1 MVFEKVIAA
10 VDGTRAGFE
19 AGRQAARLVAP
30 GGELLLV
37 AVADPA
43 LAIFNRWGPGPIVRP
58 GEAPDGEVLPLA
70 TERLEG
76 CAEASL
82 AAMRAQ
88 LPEMDGLRSLVIE
101 GQAWDALRDLARAEG
116 ADLVALGS
124 HGGRR
129 LMGAALGSTAT
140 ELLHACPCS
149 VLVARPPFDP
159 GAFPSRLIAGV
170 DGSSSSL
177 AALDL
182 ATAIASAAG
191 ARTGAWVLA
200 ARGSGIDDAVL
211 QRLAQPLRVEYQD
224 IRPVEALVSAAAE
237 VDLVIL
243 GARGLSGRRALG
255 SVSERVAHR
264 ANSSVLVVRSPE

>member
-1 MVFEKVIAA
+1 MVFERVIAA
-10 VDGTRAGFE
+10 IDGTRAGFE
-19 AGRQAARLVAP
+19 AGRQAARLVRP

-37 AVADPA
+37 AVADPS

-58 GEAPDGEVLPLA
+58 GEAPDGQVLPLA
-70 TERLEG
+70 NARLEG

-88 LPEMDGLRSLVIE
+88 LPEMDRLRSLVIG
-101 GQAWDALRDLARAEG
+101 GQAWDALRDLARSER
-116 ADLVALGS
+116 ADLVAVGS

-140 ELLHACPCS
+140 ELLHASPCS

-170 DGSSSSL
+170 DGSAPSL

-182 ATAIASAAG
+182 ANAIAAAAG
-191 ARTGAWVLA
+191 SGAGAWVLA

-211 QRLAQPLRVEYQD
+211 QRLAQPLRVEYRD

-243 GARGLSGRRALG
+243 GARGLSGSRALG